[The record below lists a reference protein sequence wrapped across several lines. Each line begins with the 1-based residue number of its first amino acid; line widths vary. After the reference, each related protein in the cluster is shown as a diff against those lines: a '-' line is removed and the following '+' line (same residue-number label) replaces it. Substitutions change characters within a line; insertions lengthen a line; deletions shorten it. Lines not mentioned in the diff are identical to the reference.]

1 MTTFKNK
8 TEQVFQDGDL
18 MILPGAS
25 FSTEEDSRVE
35 QLRGQ
40 YAWQFDEVSGKGA
53 KDAPTEADVKA
64 QQLPGAVRELRNG
77 DHVTL
82 DATGTQDTKVG
93 Q

>member
-1 MTTFKNK
+1 MPTFKNK
-8 TEQVFQDGDL
+8 TQQVFQDGDL

-25 FSTEEDSRVE
+25 FSTEEDNRAE

-40 YAWQFDEVSGKGA
+40 YAWQFEEVSGKDA
-53 KDAPTEADVKA
+53 KGAPTEADVKA
-64 QQLPGAVRELRNG
+64 QLLPGAVRELRNG

-82 DATGTQDTKVG
+82 DADGTQDTKVG

>member
-18 MILPGAS
+18 MVLPGAS
-25 FSTEEDSRVE
+25 FSTEEESRAE
-35 QLRGQ
+35 QMRTQ
-40 YAWQFDEVSGKGA
+40 YAWQFDEVSGKA
-53 KDAPTEADVKA
+53 ADTAPTEADVKA
-64 QQLPGAVRELRNG
+64 QALPGSVRELRNG

-82 DATGTQDTKVG
+82 EADGTQDTKVG

>member
-1 MTTFKNK
+1 MTFRNK

-18 MILPGAS
+18 MILPGES
-25 FSTEEDSRVE
+25 FSTEEESRAV

-40 YAWQFDEVSGKGA
+40 YAWQFEEVSGKAA
-53 KDAPTEADVKA
+53 KGAPTAAEVEAKL
-64 QQLPGAVRELRNG
+64 LPGSVRELRNG

-82 DATGTQDTKVG
+82 AADGTQETKVG

>member
-1 MTTFKNK
+1 MTFRNK

-18 MILPGAS
+18 MIPPGAS
-25 FSTEEDSRVE
+25 FSTEEDNRAE
-35 QLRGQ
+35 QLCGQ
-40 YAWQFDEVSGKGA
+40 YAWQFDEVSGKDA